1 MNKPVG
7 IPELMRMKSSGEKIV
22 MLTAYNHWQMRAA
35 EGSGADTV
43 LVGDSLGM
51 VEHGLPDT
59 LGVTLEMMTLHCQA
73 VMRARTRAFVVGD
86 LPFMSYE
93 IDDREAVRNAG
104 TLVKST
110 GIDAVKLEGGSRR
123 AATVRAIVTAGVPV
137 VGHIGL
143 TPQTATQLGGY
154 RVQGRDPLGAACLL
168 RDAVAIEEA
177 GACAMVLECVPAEVA
192 AFVSRRLSIPT
203 IGIGAG
209 PDCDGQVLVFHDIV
223 TLYGEFKPKFVKRFS
238 DGGGAILKGLS
249 DFAAEVRKGEFPA
262 AEHSFK
268 ADEGTLSHLE
278 TLSIKK

>member
-1 MNKPVG
+1 MKKPVG
-7 IPELMRMKSSGEKIV
+7 IPELMRMKISGEKIV
-22 MLTAYNHWQMRAA
+22 MVTAYNHWQMRVA
-35 EGSGADTV
+35 EESGADTV

-59 LGVTLEMMTLHCQA
+59 QGVTMEMMTLHCQA
-73 VMRARTRAFVVGD
+73 VMRARKRAFVVGD

-104 TLVKST
+104 ALVKST
-110 GIDAVKLEGGSRR
+110 GIDAVKLEGGAKR
-123 AATVRAIVTAGVPV
+123 AATVRAIVTAGLPV

-154 RVQGRDPLGAACLL
+154 RVQGRDSAGAACLL
-168 RDAVAIEEA
+168 GDAVAIEKA
-177 GACAMVLECVPAEVA
+177 GACALVLECVPAEVA

-209 PDCDGQVLVFHDIV
+209 PGCDGQVLVFHDIV
-223 TLYGEFKPKFVKRFS
+223 TLYGEFRPKFVKHFS
-238 DGGGAILKGLS
+238 NGGGSILDGLS
-249 DFAAEVRKGEFPA
+249 GFVSEVKKGTFPA

-278 TLSIKK
+278 TLSE

>member
-1 MNKPVG
+1 MKKPVG

-22 MLTAYNHWQMRAA
+22 MLTAYNHWQMKMA
-35 EGSGADTV
+35 EESGADTV

-73 VMRARTRAFVVGD
+73 VMRARKRAFVVGD

-104 TLVKST
+104 ALVKST
-110 GIDAVKLEGGSRR
+110 GVDAVKLEGGARR

-154 RVQGRDPLGAACLL
+154 RVQGRDPAGAACLL
-168 RDAVAIEEA
+168 RDAIAIEEA
-177 GACAMVLECVPAEVA
+177 GACAIVLECVPAEVA
-192 AFVSRRLSIPT
+192 EFVSRRLSIPT

-238 DGGGAILKGLS
+238 DGGGSILEGLS
-249 DFAAEVRKGEFPA
+249 GFTAEVRGGTFPA

-278 TLSIKK
+278 TLSE

>member
-1 MNKPVG
+1 MEKPVG

-22 MLTAYNHWQMRAA
+22 MVTAYNHWQMKAA

-73 VMRARTRAFVVGD
+73 VMRARKRAFVVGD

-93 IDDREAVRNAG
+93 IDDREAVRNSGA
-104 TLVKST
+104 LVKST
-110 GIDAVKLEGGSRR
+110 GIDAVKLEGGARR

-154 RVQGRDPLGAACLL
+154 RVQGRDPAGAACLL
-168 RDAVAIEEA
+168 RDAIAIEDA
-177 GACAMVLECVPAEVA
+177 GACALVLECVPSEVA
-192 AFVSRRLSIPT
+192 EFVSKRLSIPT

-209 PDCDGQVLVFHDIV
+209 PACDGQVLVFHDIV
-223 TLYGEFKPKFVKRFS
+223 TLYGDFKPKFVKRFS
-238 DGGGAILKGLS
+238 DGGGSILKGLS
-249 DFAAEVRKGEFPA
+249 AFTEEVRNGTFPL

-278 TLSIKK
+278 TLSE

>member
-7 IPELMRMKSSGEKIV
+7 IPELMRMKGSGEKIV
-22 MLTAYNHWQMRAA
+22 MVTAYNHWQMRLA
-35 EGSGADTV
+35 EESGADTV

-59 LGVTLEMMTLHCQA
+59 LGVTMEMMTLHCRA
-73 VMRARTRAFVVGD
+73 VMRARKRAFVVGD

-93 IDDREAVRNAG
+93 IDEKEAVRNAG
-104 TLVKST
+104 ALVKST
-110 GIDAVKLEGGSRR
+110 GVDAVKLEGGAKR
-123 AATVRAIVTAGVPV
+123 ASTVRAIVTAGVAV

-154 RVQGRDPLGAACLL
+154 RVQGRDPAGAACLL

-177 GACAMVLECVPAEVA
+177 GACALVLECVPSEVA

-238 DGGGAILKGLS
+238 DGGGSILDGLLS
-249 DFAAEVRKGEFPA
+249 FAKEVREGGFPA

-268 ADEGTLSHLE
+268 ADGGTLGHLE
-278 TLSIKK
+278 TLSE

>member
-1 MNKPVG
+1 MKKPVG

-22 MLTAYNHWQMRAA
+22 MVTAYNHWQMKVA
-35 EGSGADTV
+35 EESGADTV

-73 VMRARTRAFVVGD
+73 VMRARERAFVVGD

-104 TLVKST
+104 MLVKST
-110 GIDAVKLEGGSRR
+110 GVDAVKLEGGAKR

-137 VGHIGL
+137 IGHIGL

-154 RVQGRDPLGAACLL
+154 RVQGRDPAGAACLL
-168 RDAVAIEEA
+168 RDAVAIEDA
-177 GACAMVLECVPAEVA
+177 GACALVLECVPSEVA

-223 TLYGEFKPKFVKRFS
+223 TLYGKFKPKFVKRFS
-238 DGGGAILKGLS
+238 DGGGSILEGLS
-249 DFAAEVRKGEFPA
+249 GFVAEVRGGTFPA
-262 AEHSFK
+262 TEHSFK
-268 ADEGTLSHLE
+268 ADEGTLGHLE
-278 TLSIKK
+278 TLSE